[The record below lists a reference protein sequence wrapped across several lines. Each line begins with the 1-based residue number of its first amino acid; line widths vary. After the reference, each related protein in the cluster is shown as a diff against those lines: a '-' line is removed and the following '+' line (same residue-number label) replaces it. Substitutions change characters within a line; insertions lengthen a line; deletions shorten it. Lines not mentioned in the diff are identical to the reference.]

1 MKALTFS
8 HYTSPAGLVVTP
20 IARPQAGED
29 RIVVEVGYASVNP
42 IDWHYYRGA
51 PLLMR
56 TKGPRGK
63 GPWGLGEDFAGRIVE
78 VGPEVT
84 GYAVGDRVFGTIPA
98 TVQRYG
104 SIAEFVDVKPEW
116 LTRIPAGVDPAQAGA
131 VGLAGLTA
139 LQALR
144 DTGGL
149 NSGDRVL
156 IWGAS
161 GGVGHLAVQI
171 AHLLGAQSF
180 DVVCSGTNAATMR
193 ELGADRIWDY
203 TSGERPQ
210 GTYQVIIDT
219 VCTASVRELRDVLVA
234 GGRVVTI
241 GARSG
246 GKVLGP
252 VAPMATRAI
261 ANTLRVV
268 SAHTLL
274 TRVNASDLA
283 LLAQWMHAGD
293 LQVRI
298 RDTYSLGDAS
308 DAYRALEKGSVRGK
322 LSIRISSI
330 LERDERAT
338 PEKNLQ

>member
-1 MKALTFS
+1 
-8 HYTSPAGLVVTP
+8 
-20 IARPQAGED
+20 
-29 RIVVEVGYASVNP
+29 
-42 IDWHYYRGA
+42 
-51 PLLMR
+51 
-56 TKGPRGK
+56 
-63 GPWGLGEDFAGRIVE
+63 
-78 VGPEVT
+78 
-84 GYAVGDRVFGTIPA
+84 
-98 TVQRYG
+98 
-104 SIAEFVDVKPEW
+104 
-116 LTRIPAGVDPAQAGA
+116 
-131 VGLAGLTA
+131 
-139 LQALR
+139 
-144 DTGGL
+144 
-149 NSGDRVL
+149 
-156 IWGAS
+156 
-161 GGVGHLAVQI
+161 
-171 AHLLGAQSF
+171 
-180 DVVCSGTNAATMR
+180 MR